1 MALMMMTLFLVLSMM
16 EILMAMLLREVFGV
30 HQDGEEPV
38 HCVKFSPDGSM
49 LALGSRDNAIYTY
62 QVDTVPMMYILLGWA
77 AITMSIIIII
87 NTAMVQVKENYRK
100 YSRLGRCLGHSSNV
114 IQLDWSMD
122 CQHIRSNSADHEVV
136 FFAITVVVIV
146 IIVFIIIV
154 IVVMVHTRSNS
165 MDREAI
171 FLDAIIIVIL
181 TTYHYNQ
188 DCQCYLHYHGDDFEK
203 TQVMF
208 WSTAVCRPV
217 RDIEVLR
224 DLQVCVI
231 IIILITIIRYV
242 SMTQCV
248 ITIIPICFLYH
259 HHLLKPSVDNR
270 PLSPQFCFHA
280 QSPHQNNHH
289 HTHSLH
295 LH

>member
-1 MALMMMTLFLVLSMM
+1 MAFMMMTTLFLMVLSMM
-16 EILMAMLLREVFGV
+16 EILMAMFLREVFGV

-62 QVDTVPMMYILLGWA
+62 QVDTMPMMYILLGWA
-77 AITMSIIIII
+77 AITMSIIII
-87 NTAMVQVKENYRK
+87 NTPLVQVKENYRK

-136 FFAITVVVIV
+136 FFAITVVVVV

-181 TTYHYNQ
+181 T
-188 DCQCYLHYHGDDFEK
+188 
-203 TQVMF
+203 
-208 WSTAVCRPV
+208 
-217 RDIEVLR
+217 I
-224 DLQVCVI
+224 
-231 IIILITIIRYV
+231 
-242 SMTQCV
+242 
-248 ITIIPICFLYH
+248 YH
-259 HHLLKPSVDNR
+259 HKIANVIFIIMAMISKKHR
-270 PLSPQFCFHA
+270 
-280 QSPHQNNHH
+280 
-289 HTHSLH
+289 
-295 LH
+295 

>member
-1 MALMMMTLFLVLSMM
+1 MALMMMTLFLMVLSMM
-16 EILMAMLLREVFGV
+16 EILMAMFLREVFGV

-62 QVDTVPMMYILLGWA
+62 QVDTVPMVYLGWA

-87 NTAMVQVKENYRK
+87 NTPMVQVKENYRK

-146 IIVFIIIV
+146 IIVFIIV
-154 IVVMVHTRSNS
+154 IIVMVHTRSNS

-231 IIILITIIRYV
+231 IIIIVIIIVIITIIVIIIIRYV
-242 SMTQCV
+242 SMT
-248 ITIIPICFLYH
+248 
-259 HHLLKPSVDNR
+259 
-270 PLSPQFCFHA
+270 
-280 QSPHQNNHH
+280 
-289 HTHSLH
+289 
-295 LH
+295 

>member
-1 MALMMMTLFLVLSMM
+1 MAFMMMTTLFLMVLSMM
-16 EILMAMLLREVFGV
+16 EILMAMFLREVFGV

-62 QVDTVPMMYILLGWA
+62 QVDTVPMMYLLLGWA
-77 AITMSIIIII
+77 AITMSIIII
-87 NTAMVQVKENYRK
+87 NTPLVQVKENYRK

-136 FFAITVVVIV
+136 FFAITVVVVV

-181 TTYHYNQ
+181 T
-188 DCQCYLHYHGDDFEK
+188 
-203 TQVMF
+203 
-208 WSTAVCRPV
+208 
-217 RDIEVLR
+217 I
-224 DLQVCVI
+224 
-231 IIILITIIRYV
+231 
-242 SMTQCV
+242 
-248 ITIIPICFLYH
+248 YH
-259 HHLLKPSVDNR
+259 HKIANVIFIIMAMISKKHR
-270 PLSPQFCFHA
+270 
-280 QSPHQNNHH
+280 
-289 HTHSLH
+289 
-295 LH
+295 

>member
-1 MALMMMTLFLVLSMM
+1 MMMTLFLMVLSMM

-77 AITMSIIIII
+77 AITMSIIII
-87 NTAMVQVKENYRK
+87 NTPVVQVKENYRK

-136 FFAITVVVIV
+136 LFAITVVVIV

-154 IVVMVHTRSNS
+154 IIVMVHTRSNS
-165 MDREAI
+165 ADHEVVLVAI
-171 FLDAIIIVIL
+171 L
-181 TTYHYNQ
+181 
-188 DCQCYLHYHGDDFEK
+188 
-203 TQVMF
+203 
-208 WSTAVCRPV
+208 
-217 RDIEVLR
+217 
-224 DLQVCVI
+224 
-231 IIILITIIRYV
+231 
-242 SMTQCV
+242 
-248 ITIIPICFLYH
+248 
-259 HHLLKPSVDNR
+259 
-270 PLSPQFCFHA
+270 
-280 QSPHQNNHH
+280 
-289 HTHSLH
+289 
-295 LH
+295 